1 MRPSAAT
8 GVRCAL
14 PGTATGLARDSER
27 TVNRSRWHNA
37 WQHAVPPVG
46 KEEARLAHEAD
57 APHALNRMRPMS

>member
-1 MRPSAAT
+1 M
-8 GVRCAL
+8 
-14 PGTATGLARDSER
+14 
-27 TVNRSRWHNA
+27 NRSRWHNA